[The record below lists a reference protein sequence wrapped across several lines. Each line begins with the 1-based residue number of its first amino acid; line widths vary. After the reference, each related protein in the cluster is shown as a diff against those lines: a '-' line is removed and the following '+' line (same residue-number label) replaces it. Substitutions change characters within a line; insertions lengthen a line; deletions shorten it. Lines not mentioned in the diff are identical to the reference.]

1 MAWNGNNENKDLR
14 SASEKALSNVG
25 APISFD
31 VGKVGKPYKD
41 GWDIERAYR
50 EGMQKVTWVFRCID
64 AIAGNQARLPVIL
77 RKGNDQRGE
86 KTKANES
93 LLEIFNSK
101 SNEGEN
107 SFAFRYRISAQLLM
121 STRGVFI
128 EKVRSRDG
136 KIIAL
141 QLLPP
146 QHTAP
151 IPDSKKFI
159 SGFEVDMRNGIKLTL
174 RPEDV
179 CWIRRPH
186 PLDPYLS
193 MTPMESAGIAIEL
206 ETLSKLYNRNY
217 LINDGRPG
225 GLLVVRGDMEDDD
238 KQELKNRFRGNLSRT
253 GSTTVIASEAGVDY
267 VDTSASP
274 RDAAYSQMREI
285 QKNEIFAAFGVP
297 ESVIGNAS
305 GRTFSNASEELRVFW
320 METMAPHLH
329 TLARAL
335 DELDDKYYVDFDTDD
350 IPILILAK
358 QERERYVMDEFQQ
371 GLISLNEYRTATG
384 RKKVESELADSLL
397 SNPNLTPIAN
407 TEKAFKTEEQQPV
420 DMAGVDQSVPQDPNL
435 LQAEGAPQM
444 PQPAPPTPIEAPD
457 PTLPASSQVAPEN
470 AAMTPDQ
477 QLSELENIQ
486 LQMQQ
491 KFVQEVETKA
501 DADTDRWT
509 EILDRALERLF
520 ERQQRVVTEK
530 AFGKRGVKA
539 LASGVLTVDMVFDPE
554 VWNKQLADDIEPIIL
569 AIYMDAKDYVTSR
582 TSNNVSPD
590 PQETEKLAQQQIE
603 RMQQANTST
612 AEEIAA
618 AIAVALMEEDEE
630 ERSVLL
636 RLALVAIFLKLISR
650 RRRDIAEHEAQASY
664 NGGVYLAGKD
674 AQGNFTKTWLTRKD
688 SRVRNAHKFLE
699 GKTVEF
705 GDGFVVDGLVLRF
718 PGDPIAPPA
727 LTYNCR
733 CRLRFGFNA
742 E

>member
-1 MAWNGNNENKDLR
+1 MAWNSENNKDLR
-14 SASEKALSNVG
+14 NSAEKAMSNPG
-25 APISFD
+25 APIAFD
-31 VGKVGKPYKD
+31 MGRVGKPYKD
-41 GWDIERAYR
+41 GWDIDRAYR

-86 KTKANES
+86 QTKDNKP

-101 SNEGEN
+101 SNDGEN

-146 QHTAP
+146 QYTAP
-151 IPDSKKFI
+151 IPDSKKFVQ
-159 SGFEVDMRNGIKLTL
+159 GFEVDMRNGTKFILK
-174 RPEDV
+174 PEDV

-206 ETLSKLYNRNY
+206 ENLSKLYNRNY

-238 KQELKNRFRGNLSRT
+238 KQELKNRFRGNISRT

-274 RDAAYSQMREI
+274 RDAAYTQMREI

-335 DELDDKYYVDFDTDD
+335 DELDDKYYVDFDTED

-384 RKKVESELADSLL
+384 RKKVDSELADSLL

-407 TEKAFKTEEQQPV
+407 TEKPFKPEEQQPV
-420 DMAGVDQSVPQDPNL
+420 DMAGVDPNAAPPGLPPQ
-435 LQAEGAPQM
+435 EGAMEM
-444 PQPAPPTPIEAPD
+444 PVPAPPTPIPAPD
-457 PTLPASSQVAPEN
+457 MPAQPTDT
-470 AAMTPDQ
+470 AALTPDQ
-477 QLSELENIQ
+477 QLSEFEKIQ
-486 LQMQQ
+486 HEMQL
-491 KFVQEVETKA
+491 KFVQELETKA
-501 DADTDRWT
+501 DTDTERWT
-509 EILDRALERLF
+509 EILDRALERIF
-520 ERQQRVVTEK
+520 ERQQRVVLEK
-530 AFGKRGVKA
+530 AFGKRGVKSIS
-539 LASGVLTVDMVFDPE
+539 SGVLTVDMIFDRE
-554 VWNKQLADDIEPIIL
+554 IWDKQLAEDLEPIIL
-569 AIYMDAKDYVTSR
+569 AIYTDAKEYVASR
-582 TSNNVSPD
+582 TSSNVVME
-590 PQETEKLAQQQIE
+590 PQEVEKLAQQQIE
-603 RMQQANTST
+603 RIQQANTTT
-612 AEEIAA
+612 AEEISA
-618 AIAVALMEEDEE
+618 AIAIALMEEDEE

-636 RLALVAIFLKLISR
+636 RLALIAIFLKLISK

-664 NGGVYLAGKD
+664 NGGVFLAGKENNV
-674 AQGNFTKTWLTRKD
+674 GMTKTWITRKD

-705 GDGFVVDGLVLRF
+705 GDGFIVDGLALRF
-718 PGDPIAPPA
+718 PGDPVAPPA
-727 LTYNCR
+727 LTFNCR
-733 CRLRFGFNA
+733 CRLRFGFT

>member
-1 MAWNGNNENKDLR
+1 MAWNSENNKDLR
-14 SASEKALSNVG
+14 NSAEKAMSNPG
-25 APISFD
+25 APIAFD
-31 VGKVGKPYKD
+31 MGRVGKPYKD
-41 GWDIERAYR
+41 GWDIDRAYR
-50 EGMQKVTWVFRCID
+50 EGLQKVTWVFRCID

-86 KTKANES
+86 QTKDNKS

-101 SNEGEN
+101 SNDGEN
-107 SFAFRYRISAQLLM
+107 SFAFRYRVSAQLLM

-146 QHTAP
+146 QYTAP
-151 IPDSKKFI
+151 IPDSKKFVQ
-159 SGFEVDMRNGIKLTL
+159 GFEVDMRNGTKFVLK
-174 RPEDV
+174 PEDV

-206 ETLSKLYNRNY
+206 ENLSKLYNRNY

-238 KQELKNRFRGNLSRT
+238 KQELKNRFRGNISRT
-253 GSTTVIASEAGVDY
+253 GSTTVIASESGVDY

-274 RDAAYSQMREI
+274 RDAAYTQMREI

-335 DELDDKYYVDFDTDD
+335 DELDDKYYVDFDTED

-384 RKKVESELADSLL
+384 RKKVDSELADSLL

-407 TEKAFKTEEQQPV
+407 TEKPFKPEEQQPV
-420 DMAGVDQSVPQDPNL
+420 DMAGVDPNAAPPGLPPQ
-435 LQAEGAPQM
+435 EGAMEM
-444 PQPAPPTPIEAPD
+444 PVPAPPAPVPAPD
-457 PTLPASSQVAPEN
+457 MPAQATETASL
-470 AAMTPDQ
+470 TPDQ
-477 QLSELENIQ
+477 QLSEFEKIQ
-486 LQMQQ
+486 HEMQL
-491 KFVQEVETKA
+491 KFVQELETKA
-501 DADTDRWT
+501 DTDTERWT
-509 EILDRALERLF
+509 EILDRALERIF
-520 ERQQRVVTEK
+520 ERQQRVVLEK
-530 AFGKRGVKA
+530 AFGKRGVKSIS
-539 LASGVLTVDMVFDPE
+539 SGVLTVDMIFDRE
-554 VWNKQLADDIEPIIL
+554 IWDKQLAEDLEPIIL
-569 AIYMDAKDYVTSR
+569 AIYTDAKEYVASR
-582 TSNNVSPD
+582 TSSNVVME
-590 PQETEKLAQQQIE
+590 PQEVEKLAQQQIE
-603 RMQQANTST
+603 RMQQANSTT
-612 AEEIAA
+612 AEEIAS

-636 RLALVAIFLKLISR
+636 RLALIAIFLKLISK

-674 AQGNFTKTWLTRKD
+674 NNVGQTKTWITRKD

-699 GKTVEF
+699 GKTVNF
-705 GDGFVVDGLVLRF
+705 GDGFVVDGLALRF
-718 PGDPIAPPA
+718 PGDPLAPPA
-727 LTYNCR
+727 LTFNCR
-733 CRLRFGFNA
+733 CRLRFGFSN
-742 E
+742 

>member
-1 MAWNGNNENKDLR
+1 MAWNSENNKDLR
-14 SASEKALSNVG
+14 NSAEKAMSNPG
-25 APISFD
+25 APIAFD
-31 VGKVGKPYKD
+31 MGRVGKPYKD
-41 GWDIERAYR
+41 GWDIDRAYR

-86 KTKANES
+86 QTKDNKP

-107 SFAFRYRISAQLLM
+107 SFAFRYRVSAQLLM

-146 QHTAP
+146 QYTAP
-151 IPDSKKFI
+151 IPDSKKFVQ
-159 SGFEVDMRNGIKLTL
+159 GFEVDMRNGTKFVLK
-174 RPEDV
+174 PEDV

-206 ETLSKLYNRNY
+206 ENLSKLYNRNY

-238 KQELKNRFRGNLSRT
+238 KQELKNRFRGNISRT

-274 RDAAYSQMREI
+274 RDAAYTQMREI

-335 DELDDKYYVDFDTDD
+335 DELDDKYYVDFDTED

-384 RKKVESELADSLL
+384 RKKVDSELADSLL

-407 TEKAFKTEEQQPV
+407 TEKPFKPEEQQPV
-420 DMAGVDQSVPQDPNL
+420 DMAGVDPNAAPPGLPPQ
-435 LQAEGAPQM
+435 EGAMEM
-444 PQPAPPTPIEAPD
+444 PVPAPPTPVPAPD
-457 PTLPASSQVAPEN
+457 MPAQATETASL
-470 AAMTPDQ
+470 TPDQ
-477 QLSELENIQ
+477 QLSEFEKIQ
-486 LQMQQ
+486 HEMQL
-491 KFVQEVETKA
+491 KFVQELETKA
-501 DADTDRWT
+501 DTDTERWT
-509 EILDRALERLF
+509 EILDRALERIF
-520 ERQQRVVTEK
+520 ERQQRVVLEK
-530 AFGKRGVKA
+530 AFGKRGVKSIS
-539 LASGVLTVDMVFDPE
+539 SGVLTVDMIFDRE
-554 VWNKQLADDIEPIIL
+554 IWDKQLAEDLEPIIL
-569 AIYMDAKDYVTSR
+569 AIYTDAKEYVASR
-582 TSNNVSPD
+582 TSSNVVME
-590 PQETEKLAQQQIE
+590 PQEVEKLAQQQIE
-603 RMQQANTST
+603 RMQQANTTT

-618 AIAVALMEEDEE
+618 AIAIALMEEDEE

-636 RLALVAIFLKLISR
+636 RLALIAIFLKLISK

-664 NGGVYLAGKD
+664 NGGVFLAGKENNV
-674 AQGNFTKTWLTRKD
+674 GMTKTWITRKD

-705 GDGFVVDGLVLRF
+705 GDGFIVDGLALRF
-718 PGDPIAPPA
+718 PGDPVAPPA
-727 LTYNCR
+727 LTFNCR
-733 CRLRFGFNA
+733 CRLRFGFT

>member
-1 MAWNGNNENKDLR
+1 MAWNSENNKDLR
-14 SASEKALSNVG
+14 NSAEKAMSNPG
-25 APISFD
+25 APIAFD
-31 VGKVGKPYKD
+31 MGRVGKPYKD
-41 GWDIERAYR
+41 GWDIDRAYR

-86 KTKANES
+86 QTKDNKS

-107 SFAFRYRISAQLLM
+107 SFAFRYRVSAQLLM

-146 QHTAP
+146 QYTAP
-151 IPDSKKFI
+151 IPDSKKFVQ
-159 SGFEVDMRNGIKLTL
+159 GFEVDMRNGTKFVLK
-174 RPEDV
+174 PEDV

-206 ETLSKLYNRNY
+206 ENLSKLYNRNY

-238 KQELKNRFRGNLSRT
+238 KQELKNRFRGNISRT

-274 RDAAYSQMREI
+274 RDAAYTQMREI

-335 DELDDKYYVDFDTDD
+335 DELDDKYYVDFDTED

-384 RKKVESELADSLL
+384 RKKVDSELADSLL

-407 TEKAFKTEEQQPV
+407 TEKPFKPEEQQPV
-420 DMAGVDQSVPQDPNL
+420 DMAGVDPNAAPPGLPPQ
-435 LQAEGAPQM
+435 EGAMEM
-444 PQPAPPTPIEAPD
+444 PVPAPPTPVPAPD
-457 PTLPASSQVAPEN
+457 MPVQPTDT
-470 AAMTPDQ
+470 AALTPDQ
-477 QLSELENIQ
+477 QLSEFEKIQ
-486 LQMQQ
+486 HEMQL
-491 KFVQEVETKA
+491 KFVQELETKA
-501 DADTDRWT
+501 DTDTDRWT
-509 EILDRALERLF
+509 EILDRALERIF
-520 ERQQRVVTEK
+520 ERQQRVVLEK
-530 AFGKRGVKA
+530 AFGKRGAKSI
-539 LASGVLTVDMVFDPE
+539 ASGVLTVDMIFDRE
-554 VWNKQLADDIEPIIL
+554 IWDKQLAEDLEPIIL
-569 AIYMDAKDYVTSR
+569 AIYTDAKEYVASR
-582 TSNNVSPD
+582 TSSNVAME
-590 PQETEKLAQQQIE
+590 PQEVEKLAQQQIE
-603 RMQQANTST
+603 RMQQANTTT
-612 AEEIAA
+612 AEEIAS

-636 RLALVAIFLKLISR
+636 RLALIAIFLKLISR

-664 NGGVYLAGKD
+664 NGGVYLAGKENGIG
-674 AQGNFTKTWLTRKD
+674 QTKTWITRKD

-699 GKTVEF
+699 GKTVDF
-705 GDGFVVDGLVLRF
+705 GDGFVVEGIALRF
-718 PGDPIAPPA
+718 PGDPVAPPG
-727 LTYNCR
+727 LTFNCR
-733 CRLRFGFNA
+733 CRLRFGFKN
-742 E
+742 

>member
-1 MAWNGNNENKDLR
+1 MAWNSETNKDLKN
-14 SASEKALSNVG
+14 SAEKAMSNPG
-25 APISFD
+25 APIAFD
-31 VGKVGKPYKD
+31 MSRVGKPYKD
-41 GWDIERAYR
+41 GWDIDRAYR

-64 AIAGNQARLPVIL
+64 AIAGNQARLPMIL

-86 KTKANES
+86 QTKDNKS

-146 QHTAP
+146 QYTAP
-151 IPDSKKFI
+151 IPDSKKFVQ
-159 SGFEVDMRNGIKLTL
+159 GFEVDMRNGTKFVLK
-174 RPEDV
+174 PEDV

-206 ETLSKLYNRNY
+206 ENLSKLYNRNY

-238 KQELKNRFRGNLSRT
+238 KQELKNRFRGNISRT

-274 RDAAYSQMREI
+274 RDAAYTQMREI

-297 ESVIGNAS
+297 ESVIGNAA
-305 GRTFSNASEELRVFW
+305 GRTFSNASEEIRVFW

-329 TLARAL
+329 TLARAF
-335 DELDDKYYVDFDTDD
+335 DELDDKYYVDFDTED

-384 RKKVESELADSLL
+384 RKKVDSELADSLL

-407 TEKAFKTEEQQPV
+407 TEKPFKPEEQQPV
-420 DMAGVDQSVPQDPNL
+420 DMAGVDPNAAPPGLPPQ
-435 LQAEGAPQM
+435 EGAMEM
-444 PQPAPPTPIEAPD
+444 PVPAPPTPVQAPD
-457 PTLPASSQVAPEN
+457 IPAQPTDT
-470 AAMTPDQ
+470 AALTPDQ
-477 QLSELENIQ
+477 QLSEFEKIQ
-486 LQMQQ
+486 HEMQL
-491 KFVQEVETKA
+491 KFITEIETKA
-501 DADTDRWT
+501 DTDTDRWT

-520 ERQQRVVTEK
+520 ERQQRVVMEK
-530 AFGKRGVKA
+530 AFGKRGIKS
-539 LASGVLTVDMVFDPE
+539 LASGVLTIDMIFDRE

-569 AIYMDAKDYVTSR
+569 AIYLDAKEYVASR
-582 TSNNVSPD
+582 TSENVAPD
-590 PQETEKLAQQQIE
+590 TEETEKLAQQQIE
-603 RMQQANTST
+603 RMQQANSST

-650 RRRDIAEHEAQASY
+650 RRRDIAEHEAQASH

-674 AQGNFTKTWLTRKD
+674 SEGAFTKTWVTRKD
-688 SRVRNAHKFLE
+688 SRVRTTHKFLE
-699 GKTVEF
+699 GKTVDF
-705 GDGFVVDGLVLRF
+705 GDGFVVDGTVLRF
-718 PGDPIAPPA
+718 PGDPISPPN
-727 LTYNCR
+727 LTFNCR
-733 CRLRFGFNA
+733 CRLRFGFGR

>member
-1 MAWNGNNENKDLR
+1 MAWNSENNKDLR
-14 SASEKALSNVG
+14 NSAEKAMSNPG
-25 APISFD
+25 APIAFD
-31 VGKVGKPYKD
+31 MGRVGKPYKD
-41 GWDIERAYR
+41 GWDIDRAYR

-86 KTKANES
+86 QTKDNKP

-107 SFAFRYRISAQLLM
+107 SFAFRYRVSAQLLM

-146 QHTAP
+146 QYTAP
-151 IPDSKKFI
+151 IPDSKKFVQ
-159 SGFEVDMRNGIKLTL
+159 GFEVDMRNGTKFVLK
-174 RPEDV
+174 PEDV

-206 ETLSKLYNRNY
+206 ENLSKLYNRNY

-238 KQELKNRFRGNLSRT
+238 KQELKNRFRGNISRT

-274 RDAAYSQMREI
+274 RDAAYTQMREI

-335 DELDDKYYVDFDTDD
+335 DELDDKYYVDFDTED

-384 RKKVESELADSLL
+384 RKKVDSELADSLL

-407 TEKAFKTEEQQPV
+407 TEKPFKPEEQQPV
-420 DMAGVDQSVPQDPNL
+420 DMAGVDPNAAPPGLPPQ
-435 LQAEGAPQM
+435 EGAMEM
-444 PQPAPPTPIEAPD
+444 PVPAPPTPVPAPD
-457 PTLPASSQVAPEN
+457 MPAQATETASL
-470 AAMTPDQ
+470 TPDQ
-477 QLSELENIQ
+477 QLSEFEKIQ
-486 LQMQQ
+486 HEMQL
-491 KFVQEVETKA
+491 KFVQELETKA
-501 DADTDRWT
+501 DTDTERWT
-509 EILDRALERLF
+509 EILDRALERIF
-520 ERQQRVVTEK
+520 ERQQRVVLEK
-530 AFGKRGVKA
+530 AFGKRGVKSIS
-539 LASGVLTVDMVFDPE
+539 SGVLTVDMIFDRE
-554 VWNKQLADDIEPIIL
+554 IWDKQLAEDLEPIIL
-569 AIYMDAKDYVTSR
+569 AIYTDAKEYVASR
-582 TSNNVSPD
+582 TSSNVVME
-590 PQETEKLAQQQIE
+590 PQEVEKLAQQQIE
-603 RMQQANTST
+603 RIQQANTTT
-612 AEEIAA
+612 AEEISS

-636 RLALVAIFLKLISR
+636 RLALIAIFLKLISK

-674 AQGNFTKTWLTRKD
+674 NSVGQTKTWITRKD

-699 GKTVEF
+699 GKTVDF
-705 GDGFVVDGLVLRF
+705 GDGFVVDGLALRF
-718 PGDPIAPPA
+718 PGDPLAPPA
-727 LTYNCR
+727 LTFNCR
-733 CRLRFGFNA
+733 CRLRFGFKN
-742 E
+742 

>member
-1 MAWNGNNENKDLR
+1 MAWNSENNKDLR
-14 SASEKALSNVG
+14 NSAEKAMSNPG
-25 APISFD
+25 APIAFD
-31 VGKVGKPYKD
+31 MGRVGKPYKD
-41 GWDIERAYR
+41 GWDIDRAYR

-86 KTKANES
+86 QTKDNKS

-107 SFAFRYRISAQLLM
+107 SFAFRYRVSAQLLM

-146 QHTAP
+146 QYTAP
-151 IPDSKKFI
+151 IPDSKKFVQ
-159 SGFEVDMRNGIKLTL
+159 GFEVDMRNGTKFVLK
-174 RPEDV
+174 PEDV

-206 ETLSKLYNRNY
+206 ENLSKLYNRNY

-238 KQELKNRFRGNLSRT
+238 KQELKNRFRGNISRT

-274 RDAAYSQMREI
+274 RDAAYTQMREI

-335 DELDDKYYVDFDTDD
+335 DELDDKYYVDFDTED

-384 RKKVESELADSLL
+384 RKKVDSELADSLL

-407 TEKAFKTEEQQPV
+407 TEKPFKPEEQQPV
-420 DMAGVDQSVPQDPNL
+420 DMAGVDPNAAPPGLPPQ
-435 LQAEGAPQM
+435 EGAMEM
-444 PQPAPPTPIEAPD
+444 PVPAPPTPVPAPD
-457 PTLPASSQVAPEN
+457 MPAQPTDT
-470 AAMTPDQ
+470 AALSPDQ
-477 QLSELENIQ
+477 QLSEFEKIQ
-486 LQMQQ
+486 HEMQL
-491 KFVQEVETKA
+491 KFVQELETKA
-501 DADTDRWT
+501 DTDTDRWT
-509 EILDRALERLF
+509 EILDRALERIF
-520 ERQQRVVTEK
+520 ERQQRVVLEK
-530 AFGKRGVKA
+530 AFGKRGVKSIS
-539 LASGVLTVDMVFDPE
+539 SGVLTVDMIFDRE
-554 VWNKQLADDIEPIIL
+554 IWDKQLAEDLEPIIL
-569 AIYMDAKDYVTSR
+569 AIYTDAKEYVASR
-582 TSNNVSPD
+582 TSSNVVME
-590 PQETEKLAQQQIE
+590 PQEVEKLAQQQIE
-603 RMQQANTST
+603 RMQQANSTT

-618 AIAVALMEEDEE
+618 AIAVAMMEEDEE

-636 RLALVAIFLKLISR
+636 RLALIAIFLKLISR

-664 NGGVYLAGKD
+664 NGGVYLAGKENNV
-674 AQGNFTKTWLTRKD
+674 GMTKTWITRKD

-699 GKTVEF
+699 GKTVGF
-705 GDGFVVDGLVLRF
+705 GDGFIVDGLALRF
-718 PGDPIAPPA
+718 PGDPVAPPA
-727 LTYNCR
+727 LTFNCR
-733 CRLRFGFNA
+733 CRLRFGFT

>member
-1 MAWNGNNENKDLR
+1 MAWNSENNKDLR
-14 SASEKALSNVG
+14 NSAEKAMSNPG
-25 APISFD
+25 APIAFD
-31 VGKVGKPYKD
+31 MGRVGKPYKD
-41 GWDIERAYR
+41 GWDIDRAYR

-86 KTKANES
+86 QTKDNKP

-107 SFAFRYRISAQLLM
+107 SFAFRYRVSAQLLM

-146 QHTAP
+146 QYTAP
-151 IPDSKKFI
+151 IPDSKKFVQ
-159 SGFEVDMRNGIKLTL
+159 GFEVDMRNGTKFVLK
-174 RPEDV
+174 PEDV

-206 ETLSKLYNRNY
+206 ENLSKLYNRNY

-238 KQELKNRFRGNLSRT
+238 KQELKNRFRGNISRT

-274 RDAAYSQMREI
+274 RDAAYTQMREI

-335 DELDDKYYVDFDTDD
+335 DELDDKYYVDFDTED

-384 RKKVESELADSLL
+384 RKKVDSELADSLL

-407 TEKAFKTEEQQPV
+407 TEKPFKPEEQQPV
-420 DMAGVDQSVPQDPNL
+420 DMAGVDPNAAPPGLPPQ
-435 LQAEGAPQM
+435 EGAMEM
-444 PQPAPPTPIEAPD
+444 PVPAPPTPVPAPD
-457 PTLPASSQVAPEN
+457 MPAQATETASL
-470 AAMTPDQ
+470 TPDQ
-477 QLSELENIQ
+477 QLSEFEKIQ
-486 LQMQQ
+486 HEMQL
-491 KFVQEVETKA
+491 KFVQELETKA
-501 DADTDRWT
+501 DTDTERWT
-509 EILDRALERLF
+509 EILDRALERIF
-520 ERQQRVVTEK
+520 ERQQRVVLEK
-530 AFGKRGVKA
+530 AFGKRGVKSIS
-539 LASGVLTVDMVFDPE
+539 SGVLTVDMIFDRE
-554 VWNKQLADDIEPIIL
+554 IWDKQLAEDLEPIIL
-569 AIYMDAKDYVTSR
+569 AIYTDAKEYVASR
-582 TSNNVSPD
+582 TSSNVVME
-590 PQETEKLAQQQIE
+590 PQEVEKLAQQQIE
-603 RMQQANTST
+603 RIQQANTTT
-612 AEEIAA
+612 AEEISS

-636 RLALVAIFLKLISR
+636 RLALIAIFLKLISK

-674 AQGNFTKTWLTRKD
+674 NSVGQTKTWITRKD

-699 GKTVEF
+699 GKTVNF
-705 GDGFVVDGLVLRF
+705 GDGFVVDGLALRF
-718 PGDPIAPPA
+718 PGDPLAPPA
-727 LTYNCR
+727 LTFNCR
-733 CRLRFGFNA
+733 CRLRFGFKN
-742 E
+742 

>member
-1 MAWNGNNENKDLR
+1 MAWNSENNKDLR
-14 SASEKALSNVG
+14 NSAEKAMSNPG
-25 APISFD
+25 APIAFD
-31 VGKVGKPYKD
+31 MGRVGKPYKD
-41 GWDIERAYR
+41 GWDIDRAYR

-86 KTKANES
+86 QTKDNKP

-107 SFAFRYRISAQLLM
+107 SFAFRYRVSAQLLM

-146 QHTAP
+146 QYTAP
-151 IPDSKKFI
+151 IPDSKKFVQ
-159 SGFEVDMRNGIKLTL
+159 GFEVDMRNGTKFVLK
-174 RPEDV
+174 PEDV

-206 ETLSKLYNRNY
+206 ENLSKLYNRNY

-238 KQELKNRFRGNLSRT
+238 KQELKNRFRGNISRT

-274 RDAAYSQMREI
+274 RDAAYTQMREI

-335 DELDDKYYVDFDTDD
+335 DELDDKYYVDFDTED

-384 RKKVESELADSLL
+384 RKKVDSELADSLL

-407 TEKAFKTEEQQPV
+407 TEKPFKPEEQQPV
-420 DMAGVDQSVPQDPNL
+420 DMAGVDPNAAPPGLPPQ
-435 LQAEGAPQM
+435 EGAMEM
-444 PQPAPPTPIEAPD
+444 PVPAPPTPVPAPD
-457 PTLPASSQVAPEN
+457 MPAQATETASL
-470 AAMTPDQ
+470 TPDQ
-477 QLSELENIQ
+477 QLSEFEKIQ
-486 LQMQQ
+486 HEMQL
-491 KFVQEVETKA
+491 KFVQELETKA
-501 DADTDRWT
+501 DTDTERWT
-509 EILDRALERLF
+509 EILDRALERIF
-520 ERQQRVVTEK
+520 ERQQRVVLEK
-530 AFGKRGVKA
+530 AFGKRGVKSIS
-539 LASGVLTVDMVFDPE
+539 SGVLTVDMIFDRE
-554 VWNKQLADDIEPIIL
+554 IWDKQLAEDLEPIIL
-569 AIYMDAKDYVTSR
+569 AIYTDAKEYVASR
-582 TSNNVSPD
+582 TSSNVVME
-590 PQETEKLAQQQIE
+590 PQEVEKLAQQQIE
-603 RMQQANTST
+603 RIQQANTTT
-612 AEEIAA
+612 AEEISS

-636 RLALVAIFLKLISR
+636 RLALIAIF
-650 RRRDIAEHEAQASY
+650 
-664 NGGVYLAGKD
+664 
-674 AQGNFTKTWLTRKD
+674 
-688 SRVRNAHKFLE
+688 
-699 GKTVEF
+699 
-705 GDGFVVDGLVLRF
+705 
-718 PGDPIAPPA
+718 
-727 LTYNCR
+727 
-733 CRLRFGFNA
+733 
-742 E
+742 

>member
-1 MAWNGNNENKDLR
+1 MAWNSENNKDLR
-14 SASEKALSNVG
+14 NSAEKAMSNVG
-25 APISFD
+25 APVAFD
-31 VGKVGKPYKD
+31 MGRVGKPYKD
-41 GWDIERAYR
+41 GWDIDRAYR

-86 KTKANES
+86 QTKDNKS

-107 SFAFRYRISAQLLM
+107 SFAFRYRVSAQLLM

-146 QHTAP
+146 QYTAP
-151 IPDSKKFI
+151 IPDSKKFVQ
-159 SGFEVDMRNGIKLTL
+159 GFEVDMRNGTKFVLK
-174 RPEDV
+174 PEDV

-206 ETLSKLYNRNY
+206 ENLSKLYNRNY

-238 KQELKNRFRGNLSRT
+238 KQELKNRFRGNISRT

-274 RDAAYSQMREI
+274 RDAAYTQMREI

-335 DELDDKYYVDFDTDD
+335 DELDDKYYVDFDTQD

-384 RKKVESELADSLL
+384 RKKVDSELADSLL

-407 TEKAFKTEEQQPV
+407 TEKPFKPEEQQPV
-420 DMAGVDQSVPQDPNL
+420 DMAGVDPNAAPTGLPPQ
-435 LQAEGAPQM
+435 EGAMEM
-444 PQPAPPTPIEAPD
+444 PVPAPPTPVPAPD
-457 PTLPASSQVAPEN
+457 MPAQPTET
-470 AAMTPDQ
+470 AALTPDQ
-477 QLSELENIQ
+477 QLSEFEKIQ
-486 LQMQQ
+486 HEMQL
-491 KFVQEVETKA
+491 KFVQELETKA
-501 DADTDRWT
+501 DTDTDRWT
-509 EILDRALERLF
+509 EILDRALERIF
-520 ERQQRVVTEK
+520 ERQQRVVLEK
-530 AFGKRGVKA
+530 AFGKRGAKSIS
-539 LASGVLTVDMVFDPE
+539 SGVLTVDMIFDRE
-554 VWNKQLADDIEPIIL
+554 IWDKQLAEDLEPIIL
-569 AIYMDAKDYVTSR
+569 AIYTDAKEYVASR
-582 TSNNVSPD
+582 TSSNVVME
-590 PQETEKLAQQQIE
+590 PQEVEKLAQQQIE
-603 RMQQANTST
+603 RMQQANTTT

-618 AIAVALMEEDEE
+618 AIAIALKEEDEE

-636 RLALVAIFLKLISR
+636 RLALIAIFLKLISK

-664 NGGVYLAGKD
+664 NGGVFLAGKENNV
-674 AQGNFTKTWLTRKD
+674 GMTKTWITRKD

-705 GDGFVVDGLVLRF
+705 GDGFVVDGIALRF
-718 PGDPIAPPA
+718 PGDPVAPPA
-727 LTYNCR
+727 LTFNCR
-733 CRLRFGFNA
+733 CRLRFGFT

>member
-1 MAWNGNNENKDLR
+1 MAWNSENNKDLR
-14 SASEKALSNVG
+14 NSAEKAMSNPG
-25 APISFD
+25 APIAFD
-31 VGKVGKPYKD
+31 MGRVGKPYKD
-41 GWDIERAYR
+41 GWDIDRAYR

-86 KTKANES
+86 QTKDNKP

-101 SNEGEN
+101 SNDGEN

-146 QHTAP
+146 QYTAP
-151 IPDSKKFI
+151 IPDSKKFVQ
-159 SGFEVDMRNGIKLTL
+159 GFEVDMRNGTKFVLK
-174 RPEDV
+174 PEDV

-206 ETLSKLYNRNY
+206 ENLSKLYNRNY

-238 KQELKNRFRGNLSRT
+238 KQELKNRFRGNISRT

-274 RDAAYSQMREI
+274 RDAAYTQMREI

-335 DELDDKYYVDFDTDD
+335 DDLDDKYYVDFDTED

-384 RKKVESELADSLL
+384 RKKVDSELADSLL

-407 TEKAFKTEEQQPV
+407 TEKPFKPEEQQPV
-420 DMAGVDQSVPQDPNL
+420 DMAGVDPNAAPPGLPPQ
-435 LQAEGAPQM
+435 EGAMEM
-444 PQPAPPTPIEAPD
+444 PVPAPPTPVPAPD
-457 PTLPASSQVAPEN
+457 MPAQATETASL
-470 AAMTPDQ
+470 TPDQ
-477 QLSELENIQ
+477 QLSEFEKIQ
-486 LQMQQ
+486 HEMQL
-491 KFVQEVETKA
+491 KFVQELETKA
-501 DADTDRWT
+501 DTDTERWT
-509 EILDRALERLF
+509 EILDRALERIF
-520 ERQQRVVTEK
+520 ERQQRVVLEK
-530 AFGKRGVKA
+530 AFGKRGIKSIS
-539 LASGVLTVDMVFDPE
+539 SGVLTVDMIFDRE
-554 VWNKQLADDIEPIIL
+554 IWDKQLAEDLEPIIL
-569 AIYMDAKDYVTSR
+569 AIYTDAKEYVASR
-582 TSNNVSPD
+582 TSSNVVME
-590 PQETEKLAQQQIE
+590 PQEVEKLAQQQIE
-603 RMQQANTST
+603 RMQQANTTT
-612 AEEIAA
+612 AEEISA
-618 AIAVALMEEDEE
+618 AIAIALMEEDEE

-636 RLALVAIFLKLISR
+636 RLALIAIFLKLISK

-664 NGGVYLAGKD
+664 NGGVFLAGKENNV
-674 AQGNFTKTWLTRKD
+674 GMTKTWITRKD

-705 GDGFVVDGLVLRF
+705 GDGFIVDGLALRF
-718 PGDPIAPPA
+718 PGDPVAPPA
-727 LTYNCR
+727 LTFNCR
-733 CRLRFGFNA
+733 CRLRFGFT

>member
-1 MAWNGNNENKDLR
+1 M
-14 SASEKALSNVG
+14 SNPG
-25 APISFD
+25 APIAFD
-31 VGKVGKPYKD
+31 MGRVGKPYKD
-41 GWDIERAYR
+41 GWDIDRAYR

-86 KTKANES
+86 QTKDNKP

-107 SFAFRYRISAQLLM
+107 SFAFRYRVSAQLLM

-146 QHTAP
+146 QYTAP
-151 IPDSKKFI
+151 IPDAKKFVQ
-159 SGFEVDMRNGIKLTL
+159 GFEVDMRNGTKFVLK
-174 RPEDV
+174 PEDV

-206 ETLSKLYNRNY
+206 ENLSKLYNRNY

-238 KQELKNRFRGNLSRT
+238 KQELKNRFRGNISRT
-253 GSTTVIASEAGVDY
+253 GSTTVIASESGVDY

-274 RDAAYSQMREI
+274 RDAAYTQMREI

-335 DELDDKYYVDFDTDD
+335 DELDDKYYVDFDTED

-384 RKKVESELADSLL
+384 RKKVDSELADSLL

-407 TEKAFKTEEQQPV
+407 TEKPFKPEEQQPV
-420 DMAGVDQSVPQDPNL
+420 DMAGVDPNAAPPGLPPQ
-435 LQAEGAPQM
+435 EGAMEM
-444 PQPAPPTPIEAPD
+444 PVPAPPTPVPAPD
-457 PTLPASSQVAPEN
+457 MPAQPTDT
-470 AAMTPDQ
+470 AALTPDQ
-477 QLSELENIQ
+477 QLSEFEKIQ
-486 LQMQQ
+486 HEMQL
-491 KFVQEVETKA
+491 KFVQELETKA
-501 DADTDRWT
+501 DTDTDRWT
-509 EILDRALERLF
+509 EILDRALERIF
-520 ERQQRVVTEK
+520 ERQQRVVLEK
-530 AFGKRGVKA
+530 AFGKRGVKSIS
-539 LASGVLTVDMVFDPE
+539 SGVLTVDMIFDRE
-554 VWNKQLADDIEPIIL
+554 IWDKQLAEDLEPIIL
-569 AIYMDAKDYVTSR
+569 AIYTDAKEYVASR
-582 TSNNVSPD
+582 TSSNVVME
-590 PQETEKLAQQQIE
+590 PQEVEKLAQQQIE
-603 RMQQANTST
+603 RIQQANTTT

-618 AIAVALMEEDEE
+618 AIAIALMEEDEE

-636 RLALVAIFLKLISR
+636 RLALIAIFLKLISK

-664 NGGVYLAGKD
+664 NGGVFLAGKENNV
-674 AQGNFTKTWLTRKD
+674 GMTKTWITRKD

-705 GDGFVVDGLVLRF
+705 GDGFIVDGLALRF
-718 PGDPIAPPA
+718 PGDPVAPPA
-727 LTYNCR
+727 LTFNCR
-733 CRLRFGFNA
+733 CRLRFGFT

>member
-1 MAWNGNNENKDLR
+1 MAWNSENNKDLR
-14 SASEKALSNVG
+14 NSAEKAMSNPG
-25 APISFD
+25 APIAFD
-31 VGKVGKPYKD
+31 MGRVGKPYKD
-41 GWDIERAYR
+41 GWDIDRAYR

-86 KTKANES
+86 QTKDNKP

-107 SFAFRYRISAQLLM
+107 SFAFRYRVSAQLLM

-146 QHTAP
+146 QYTAP
-151 IPDSKKFI
+151 IPDSKKFVQ
-159 SGFEVDMRNGIKLTL
+159 GFEVDMRNGTKFVLK
-174 RPEDV
+174 PEDV

-206 ETLSKLYNRNY
+206 ENLSKLYNRNY

-238 KQELKNRFRGNLSRT
+238 KQELKNRFRGNISRT

-274 RDAAYSQMREI
+274 RDAAYTQMREI

-335 DELDDKYYVDFDTDD
+335 DELDDKYYVDFDTED

-384 RKKVESELADSLL
+384 RKKVDSELADSLL

-407 TEKAFKTEEQQPV
+407 TEKPFKPEEQQPV
-420 DMAGVDQSVPQDPNL
+420 DMAGVDPNDAPPGLPPQ
-435 LQAEGAPQM
+435 EGAMEM
-444 PQPAPPTPIEAPD
+444 PVPAPPTPVPAPD
-457 PTLPASSQVAPEN
+457 MPAQATETASL
-470 AAMTPDQ
+470 TPDQ
-477 QLSELENIQ
+477 QLSEFEKIQ
-486 LQMQQ
+486 HEMQL
-491 KFVQEVETKA
+491 KFVQELETKA
-501 DADTDRWT
+501 DTDTERWT
-509 EILDRALERLF
+509 EILDRALERIF
-520 ERQQRVVTEK
+520 ERQQRVVLEK
-530 AFGKRGVKA
+530 AFGKRGVKSIS
-539 LASGVLTVDMVFDPE
+539 SGVLTVDMIFDRE
-554 VWNKQLADDIEPIIL
+554 IWDKQLAEDLEPIIL
-569 AIYMDAKDYVTSR
+569 AIYTDAKEYVASR
-582 TSNNVSPD
+582 TSSNVVME
-590 PQETEKLAQQQIE
+590 PQEVEKLAQQQIE
-603 RMQQANTST
+603 RMQQANTTT

-618 AIAVALMEEDEE
+618 AIAIALMEEDEE

-636 RLALVAIFLKLISR
+636 RLALIAIFLKLISK

-664 NGGVYLAGKD
+664 NGGVFLAGKENNV
-674 AQGNFTKTWLTRKD
+674 GMTKTWITRKD

-705 GDGFVVDGLVLRF
+705 GDGFIVDGLALRF
-718 PGDPIAPPA
+718 PGDPVAPPA
-727 LTYNCR
+727 LTFNCR
-733 CRLRFGFNA
+733 CRLRFGFT

>member
-1 MAWNGNNENKDLR
+1 MAWNSENNKDLR
-14 SASEKALSNVG
+14 NSAEKAMSNPG
-25 APISFD
+25 APIAFD
-31 VGKVGKPYKD
+31 MGRVGKPYKD
-41 GWDIERAYR
+41 GWDIDRAYR

-86 KTKANES
+86 QTKDNKP

-101 SNEGEN
+101 SNDGEN

-146 QHTAP
+146 QYTAP
-151 IPDSKKFI
+151 IPDSKKFVQ
-159 SGFEVDMRNGIKLTL
+159 GFEVDMRNGTKFVLK
-174 RPEDV
+174 PEDV

-206 ETLSKLYNRNY
+206 ENLSKLYNRNY

-238 KQELKNRFRGNLSRT
+238 KQELKNRFRGNISRT

-274 RDAAYSQMREI
+274 RDAAYTQMREI

-335 DELDDKYYVDFDTDD
+335 DELDDKYYVDFDTED

-384 RKKVESELADSLL
+384 RKKVDSELADSLL

-407 TEKAFKTEEQQPV
+407 TEKPFKPEEQQPV
-420 DMAGVDQSVPQDPNL
+420 DMAGVDPNAAPPGLPPQ
-435 LQAEGAPQM
+435 EGAMEM
-444 PQPAPPTPIEAPD
+444 PVPAPPTPIPAPD
-457 PTLPASSQVAPEN
+457 MPAQPTDT
-470 AAMTPDQ
+470 AALTPDQ
-477 QLSELENIQ
+477 QLSEFEKIQ
-486 LQMQQ
+486 HEMQL
-491 KFVQEVETKA
+491 KFVQELETKA
-501 DADTDRWT
+501 DTDTERWT
-509 EILDRALERLF
+509 EILDRALERIF
-520 ERQQRVVTEK
+520 ERQQRVVLEK
-530 AFGKRGVKA
+530 AFGKRGVKSIS
-539 LASGVLTVDMVFDPE
+539 SGVLTVDMIFDRE
-554 VWNKQLADDIEPIIL
+554 IWDKQLAEDLEPIIL
-569 AIYMDAKDYVTSR
+569 AIYTDAKEYVASR
-582 TSNNVSPD
+582 TSSNVVME
-590 PQETEKLAQQQIE
+590 PQEVEKLAQQQIE
-603 RMQQANTST
+603 RMQQANTTT
-612 AEEIAA
+612 AEEISA
-618 AIAVALMEEDEE
+618 AIAIALMEENEE

-636 RLALVAIFLKLISR
+636 RLALIAIFLKLISK

-664 NGGVYLAGKD
+664 NGGVFLAGKENNV
-674 AQGNFTKTWLTRKD
+674 GMTKTWITRKD

-705 GDGFVVDGLVLRF
+705 GDGFVVDGLALRF
-718 PGDPIAPPA
+718 PGDPVAPPA
-727 LTYNCR
+727 LTFNCR
-733 CRLRFGFNA
+733 CRLRFGFT

>member
-1 MAWNGNNENKDLR
+1 MAWNSENNKDLR
-14 SASEKALSNVG
+14 NSAEKAMSNPG
-25 APISFD
+25 APIAFD
-31 VGKVGKPYKD
+31 MGRVGKPYKD
-41 GWDIERAYR
+41 GWDIDRAYR

-86 KTKANES
+86 QTKDNKS

-101 SNEGEN
+101 SNDGEN
-107 SFAFRYRISAQLLM
+107 SFAFRYRVSAPLLM

-146 QHTAP
+146 QYTAP
-151 IPDSKKFI
+151 IPDSKKFVQ
-159 SGFEVDMRNGIKLTL
+159 GFEVDMRNGTKFVLK
-174 RPEDV
+174 PEDV

-206 ETLSKLYNRNY
+206 ENLSKLYNRNY

-238 KQELKNRFRGNLSRT
+238 KQELKNRFRGNISRT
-253 GSTTVIASEAGVDY
+253 GSTTVIASESGVDY

-274 RDAAYSQMREI
+274 RDAAYTQMREI

-335 DELDDKYYVDFDTDD
+335 DELDDKYYVDFDTED

-384 RKKVESELADSLL
+384 RKKVDSELADSLL

-407 TEKAFKTEEQQPV
+407 TEKPFKPEEQQPV
-420 DMAGVDQSVPQDPNL
+420 DMAGVDPNAAPPGLPPQ
-435 LQAEGAPQM
+435 EGAMEM
-444 PQPAPPTPIEAPD
+444 PVPAPPAPVPAPD
-457 PTLPASSQVAPEN
+457 MPAQATETASL
-470 AAMTPDQ
+470 TPDQ
-477 QLSELENIQ
+477 QLSEFEKIQ
-486 LQMQQ
+486 HEMQL
-491 KFVQEVETKA
+491 KFVQELETKA
-501 DADTDRWT
+501 DTDTERWT
-509 EILDRALERLF
+509 EILDRALERIF
-520 ERQQRVVTEK
+520 ERQQRVVLEK
-530 AFGKRGVKA
+530 AFGKRGVKSIS
-539 LASGVLTVDMVFDPE
+539 SGVLTVDMIFDRE
-554 VWNKQLADDIEPIIL
+554 IWDKQLAEDLEPIIL
-569 AIYMDAKDYVTSR
+569 AIYTDAKEYVASR
-582 TSNNVSPD
+582 TSSNVVME
-590 PQETEKLAQQQIE
+590 PQEVEKLAQQQIE
-603 RMQQANTST
+603 RMQQANSTT
-612 AEEIAA
+612 AEEIAS

-636 RLALVAIFLKLISR
+636 RLALIAIFLKLISK

-674 AQGNFTKTWLTRKD
+674 NNVGQTKTWITRKD

-699 GKTVEF
+699 GKTVNF
-705 GDGFVVDGLVLRF
+705 GDGFVVDGLALRF
-718 PGDPIAPPA
+718 PGDPLAPPA
-727 LTYNCR
+727 LTFNCR
-733 CRLRFGFNA
+733 CRLRFGFSN
-742 E
+742 

>member
-1 MAWNGNNENKDLR
+1 MAWNSENNKDLR
-14 SASEKALSNVG
+14 NSAEKAMSNPG
-25 APISFD
+25 APIAFD
-31 VGKVGKPYKD
+31 MGRVGKPYKD
-41 GWDIERAYR
+41 GWDIDRAYR

-86 KTKANES
+86 QTKDNKP

-107 SFAFRYRISAQLLM
+107 SFAFRYRVSAQLLM

-146 QHTAP
+146 QYTAP
-151 IPDSKKFI
+151 IPDAKKFVQ
-159 SGFEVDMRNGIKLTL
+159 GFEVDMRNGTKFVLK
-174 RPEDV
+174 PEDV

-206 ETLSKLYNRNY
+206 ENLSKLYNRNY

-238 KQELKNRFRGNLSRT
+238 KQELKNRFRGNISRT
-253 GSTTVIASEAGVDY
+253 GSTTVIASESGVDY

-274 RDAAYSQMREI
+274 RDAAYTQMREI

-335 DELDDKYYVDFDTDD
+335 DELDDKYYVDFDTED

-384 RKKVESELADSLL
+384 RKKVDSELADSLL

-407 TEKAFKTEEQQPV
+407 TEKPFKPEEQQPV
-420 DMAGVDQSVPQDPNL
+420 DMAGVDPNAAPPGLPPQ
-435 LQAEGAPQM
+435 EGAMEM
-444 PQPAPPTPIEAPD
+444 PVPAPPTPVPAPD
-457 PTLPASSQVAPEN
+457 MPAQPTDT
-470 AAMTPDQ
+470 AALTPDQ
-477 QLSELENIQ
+477 QLSEFEKIQ
-486 LQMQQ
+486 HEMQL
-491 KFVQEVETKA
+491 KFVQELETKA
-501 DADTDRWT
+501 DTDTDRWT
-509 EILDRALERLF
+509 EILDRALERIF
-520 ERQQRVVTEK
+520 ERQQRVVLEK
-530 AFGKRGVKA
+530 AFGKRGVKSIS
-539 LASGVLTVDMVFDPE
+539 SGVLTVDMIFDRE
-554 VWNKQLADDIEPIIL
+554 IWDKQLAEDLEPIIL
-569 AIYMDAKDYVTSR
+569 AIYTDAKEYVASR
-582 TSNNVSPD
+582 TSSNVVME
-590 PQETEKLAQQQIE
+590 PQEVEKLAQQQIE
-603 RMQQANTST
+603 RIQQANTTT

-618 AIAVALMEEDEE
+618 AIAIALMEEDEE

-636 RLALVAIFLKLISR
+636 RLALIAIFLKLISK

-664 NGGVYLAGKD
+664 NGGVFLAGKENNV
-674 AQGNFTKTWLTRKD
+674 GMTKTWITRKD

-705 GDGFVVDGLVLRF
+705 GDGFIVDGLALRF
-718 PGDPIAPPA
+718 PGDPVAPPA
-727 LTYNCR
+727 LTFNCR
-733 CRLRFGFNA
+733 CRLRFGFT

>member
-1 MAWNGNNENKDLR
+1 MAWNSENNKDLR
-14 SASEKALSNVG
+14 NSAEKAMSNPG
-25 APISFD
+25 APIAFD
-31 VGKVGKPYKD
+31 IARTGKPYKD
-41 GWDIERAYR
+41 GWDIDRAYR

-86 KTKANES
+86 QTKDNKP

-101 SNEGEN
+101 SNDGEN
-107 SFAFRYRISAQLLM
+107 SFAFRYRVSAQLLM

-146 QHTAP
+146 QYTAP
-151 IPDSKKFI
+151 IPDAKKFVQ
-159 SGFEVDMRNGIKLTL
+159 GFEVDMRNGTKFILK
-174 RPEDV
+174 PEDV

-206 ETLSKLYNRNY
+206 ENLSKLYNRNY

-274 RDAAYSQMREI
+274 RDAAYTQMREI

-329 TLARAL
+329 TLARAF
-335 DELDDKYYVDFDTDD
+335 DELDDKYYVDFDTED

-384 RKKVESELADSLL
+384 RKKVDSELADSLL

-407 TEKAFKTEEQQPV
+407 TEKPFKPEEQQPV
-420 DMAGVDQSVPQDPNL
+420 DMAGVDPNAPQGLPP
-435 LQAEGAPQM
+435 QEGAMEM
-444 PQPAPPTPIEAPD
+444 PVPAPPAPVPAPD
-457 PTLPASSQVAPEN
+457 MPVPTTETASL
-470 AAMTPDQ
+470 TPDQ
-477 QLSELENIQ
+477 QLSEFEKIQ
-486 LQMQQ
+486 HEMQL
-491 KFVQEVETKA
+491 KFVQELETKA
-501 DADTDRWT
+501 DTDTDRWT
-509 EILDRALERLF
+509 EILDRALERIF
-520 ERQQRVVTEK
+520 ERQQRVVLEK
-530 AFGKRGVKA
+530 AFGKRGIKSIS
-539 LASGVLTVDMVFDPE
+539 SGALTVDMVFDRE
-554 VWNKQLADDIEPIIL
+554 IWDKQLAEDLEPIIL
-569 AIYMDAKDYVTSR
+569 AIYTDAKEYVASR
-582 TSNNVSPD
+582 TSTNVVMD
-590 PQETEKLAQQQIE
+590 PQEVEKLAQQQVE
-603 RMQQANTST
+603 RIQQANATT
-612 AEEIAA
+612 AEEISS

-636 RLALVAIFLKLISR
+636 RLALIAIFLKLISK

-674 AQGNFTKTWLTRKD
+674 NNVGQTKTWITRKD

-699 GKTVEF
+699 GKTVNF
-705 GDGFVVDGLVLRF
+705 GDGFVVDGLALRF
-718 PGDPIAPPA
+718 PGDPLAPPA
-727 LTYNCR
+727 LTFNCR
-733 CRLRFGFNA
+733 CRLRFGFSN
-742 E
+742 

>member
-1 MAWNGNNENKDLR
+1 MAWNSENNKDLR
-14 SASEKALSNVG
+14 NSAEKAMSNPG
-25 APISFD
+25 APIAFD
-31 VGKVGKPYKD
+31 MGRVGKPYKD
-41 GWDIERAYR
+41 GWDIDRAYR

-86 KTKANES
+86 QTKDNKS

-101 SNEGEN
+101 SNDGEN
-107 SFAFRYRISAQLLM
+107 SFAFRYRVSAQLLM

-146 QHTAP
+146 QYTAP
-151 IPDSKKFI
+151 IPDSKKFVQ
-159 SGFEVDMRNGIKLTL
+159 GFEVDMRNGTKFVLK
-174 RPEDV
+174 PEDV

-206 ETLSKLYNRNY
+206 ENLSKLYNRNY

-238 KQELKNRFRGNLSRT
+238 KQELKNRFRGNISRT
-253 GSTTVIASEAGVDY
+253 GSTTVIASESGVDY

-274 RDAAYSQMREI
+274 RDAAYTQMREI

-335 DELDDKYYVDFDTDD
+335 DELDDKYYVDFDTED

-384 RKKVESELADSLL
+384 RKKVDSELADSLL

-407 TEKAFKTEEQQPV
+407 TEKPFKPEEQQPV
-420 DMAGVDQSVPQDPNL
+420 DMAGVDPNAAPPGLPPQ
-435 LQAEGAPQM
+435 EGAMEM
-444 PQPAPPTPIEAPD
+444 PVPAPPAPVPAPD
-457 PTLPASSQVAPEN
+457 MPAQATETASL
-470 AAMTPDQ
+470 TPDQ
-477 QLSELENIQ
+477 QLSEFEKIQ
-486 LQMQQ
+486 HEMQL
-491 KFVQEVETKA
+491 KFVQELETKA
-501 DADTDRWT
+501 DTDTERWT
-509 EILDRALERLF
+509 EILDRALERIF
-520 ERQQRVVTEK
+520 ERQQRVVLEK
-530 AFGKRGVKA
+530 AFGKRGVKSIS
-539 LASGVLTVDMVFDPE
+539 SGVLTVDMIFDRE
-554 VWNKQLADDIEPIIL
+554 IWDKQLAEDLEPIIL
-569 AIYMDAKDYVTSR
+569 AIYTDAKEYVASR
-582 TSNNVSPD
+582 TSSNVVME
-590 PQETEKLAQQQIE
+590 PQEVEKLAQQQIE
-603 RMQQANTST
+603 RMQQANSTT
-612 AEEIAA
+612 AEEIAS

-636 RLALVAIFLKLISR
+636 RLALIAIFLKLISK

-674 AQGNFTKTWLTRKD
+674 NNVGQTKTWITRKD

-699 GKTVEF
+699 GKTVNF
-705 GDGFVVDGLVLRF
+705 GDGFVVDGLALRF
-718 PGDPIAPPA
+718 PGDPLAPPA
-727 LTYNCR
+727 LTFNCR
-733 CRLRFGFNA
+733 CRLRFGFSN
-742 E
+742 

>member
-1 MAWNGNNENKDLR
+1 
-14 SASEKALSNVG
+14 
-25 APISFD
+25 
-31 VGKVGKPYKD
+31 
-41 GWDIERAYR
+41 
-50 EGMQKVTWVFRCID
+50 MQKVTWVFRCID

-86 KTKANES
+86 QTKDNKP

-101 SNEGEN
+101 SNDGEN

-146 QHTAP
+146 QYTAP
-151 IPDSKKFI
+151 IPDSKKFVQ
-159 SGFEVDMRNGIKLTL
+159 GFEVDMRNGTKFVLK
-174 RPEDV
+174 PEDV

-206 ETLSKLYNRNY
+206 ENLSKLYNRNY

-238 KQELKNRFRGNLSRT
+238 KQELKNRFRGNISRT

-274 RDAAYSQMREI
+274 RDAAYTQMREI

-335 DELDDKYYVDFDTDD
+335 DELDDKYYVDFDTED

-384 RKKVESELADSLL
+384 RKKVDSELADSLL

-407 TEKAFKTEEQQPV
+407 TEKPFKPEEQQPV
-420 DMAGVDQSVPQDPNL
+420 DMAGVDPNAAPPGLPPQ
-435 LQAEGAPQM
+435 EGAMEM
-444 PQPAPPTPIEAPD
+444 PVPAPPTPVPAPD
-457 PTLPASSQVAPEN
+457 MPAQATETASL
-470 AAMTPDQ
+470 TPDQ
-477 QLSELENIQ
+477 QLSEFEKIQ
-486 LQMQQ
+486 HEMQL
-491 KFVQEVETKA
+491 KFVQELETKA
-501 DADTDRWT
+501 DTDTERWT
-509 EILDRALERLF
+509 EILDRALERIF
-520 ERQQRVVTEK
+520 ERQQRVVLEK
-530 AFGKRGVKA
+530 AFGKRGIKSIS
-539 LASGVLTVDMVFDPE
+539 SGVLTVDMIFDRE
-554 VWNKQLADDIEPIIL
+554 IWDKQLAEDLEPIIL
-569 AIYMDAKDYVTSR
+569 AIYTDAKEYVASR
-582 TSNNVSPD
+582 TSSNVVME
-590 PQETEKLAQQQIE
+590 PQEVEKLAQQQIE
-603 RMQQANTST
+603 RMQQANTTT
-612 AEEIAA
+612 AEEISA
-618 AIAVALMEEDEE
+618 AIAIALMEEDEE

-636 RLALVAIFLKLISR
+636 RLALIAIFLKLISK

-664 NGGVYLAGKD
+664 NGGVFLAGKENNV
-674 AQGNFTKTWLTRKD
+674 GMTKTWITRKD

-705 GDGFVVDGLVLRF
+705 GDGFIVDGLALRF
-718 PGDPIAPPA
+718 PGDPVAPPA
-727 LTYNCR
+727 LTFNCR
-733 CRLRFGFNA
+733 CRLRFGFT

>member
-1 MAWNGNNENKDLR
+1 MAWNSNKSLNNQ
-14 SASEKALSNVG
+14 SEKALSNPG

-31 VGKVGKPYKD
+31 TARAGKPYRD

-107 SFAFRYRISAQLLM
+107 SFAFRYRVSAQLLM

-136 KIIAL
+136 RILAL
-141 QLLPP
+141 QILPP
-146 QHTAP
+146 QFTSP
-151 IPDSKKFI
+151 IPDPRKFV
-159 SGFEVDMRNGIKLTL
+159 SGFEVDMRNGTKFVIK
-174 RPEDV
+174 PEDV

-193 MTPMESAGIAIEL
+193 MTPMESSGIAIEL
-206 ETLSKLYNRNY
+206 ENLAKVYNRNY
-217 LINDGRPG
+217 LLNDGRPG
-225 GLLVVRGDMEDDD
+225 GLVVVRGDMEEDD
-238 KQELKNRFRGNLSRT
+238 KQELKNRFRGNLARA

-274 RDAAYSQMREI
+274 RDAAYVQMREL
-285 QKNEIFAAFGVP
+285 QKNEILASFGVP
-297 ESVIGNAS
+297 ESVIGNAA

-329 TLARAL
+329 TLARAF
-335 DELDDKYYVDFDTDD
+335 DEFDDKYYVDFDTDD

-371 GLISLNEYRTATG
+371 GLISLNEYRVATG
-384 RKKVESELADSLL
+384 RKKVDSELADSLL

-407 TEKAFKTEEQQPV
+407 TEKPFKTEEQQPV
-420 DMAGVDQSVPQDPNL
+420 DMAGVDQGAPPG
-435 LQAEGAPQM
+435 AEGMNVPGAPEM

-457 PTLPASSQVAPEN
+457 APVAGQTAPMDN
-470 AAMTPDQ
+470 AALTPDQ
-477 QLSELENIQ
+477 QMSVFENIQ
-486 LQMQQ
+486 REMHY
-491 KFVQEVETKA
+491 KFIQEVETKA
-501 DADTDRWT
+501 DSDTDRWT
-509 EILDRALERLF
+509 ETLDSTLERFF
-520 ERQQRVVTEK
+520 ERQQRVVLEK
-530 AFGKRGVKA
+530 TFGKRGLKA
-539 LASGVLTVDMVFDPE
+539 LSTGALTVEMVFDQAT
-554 VWNKQLADDIEPIIL
+554 WDKQMSDDVKPIIN
-569 AIYMDAKDYVTSR
+569 AIYDDAKNYVSAR
-582 TSNNVSPD
+582 VEKPINVD
-590 PQETEKLAQQQIE
+590 AQETEKLTQEQLT
-603 RMQQANTST
+603 RMQQANTT
-612 AEEIAA
+612 TGEEIAA
-618 AIAVALMEEDEE
+618 AIAIALMEKEEDK
-630 ERSVLL
+630 SVLL
-636 RLALVAIFLKLISR
+636 RLALIAIFLKLLSK

-664 NGGVYLAGKD
+664 NGGVFLAGKD
-674 AQGNFTKTWLTRKD
+674 IEGGITKTWITRND
-688 SRVRNAHKFLE
+688 SRVRSTHKFLE
-699 GKTVEF
+699 GKTVDF
-705 GDGFVVDGLVLRF
+705 GDGFIVDGTALRF

-733 CRLRFGFNA
+733 CRLRFRFS
-742 E
+742 

>member
-1 MAWNGNNENKDLR
+1 MAWNSENNKDLKN
-14 SASEKALSNVG
+14 SAEKAMSNPG
-25 APISFD
+25 APIAFD
-31 VGKVGKPYKD
+31 MGRVGKPYKD
-41 GWDIERAYR
+41 GWDIDRAYR

-86 KTKANES
+86 QTKDNKP

-107 SFAFRYRISAQLLM
+107 SFAFRYRVSAQLLM

-146 QHTAP
+146 QYTAP
-151 IPDSKKFI
+151 IPDAKKFVQ
-159 SGFEVDMRNGIKLTL
+159 GFEVDMRNGTKFVLK
-174 RPEDV
+174 PEDV

-206 ETLSKLYNRNY
+206 ENLSKLYNRNY

-238 KQELKNRFRGNLSRT
+238 KQELKNRFRGNISRT

-274 RDAAYSQMREI
+274 RDAAYTQMREI

-335 DELDDKYYVDFDTDD
+335 DELDDKYYVDFDTED

-384 RKKVESELADSLL
+384 RKKVDSELADSLL

-407 TEKAFKTEEQQPV
+407 TEKPFKPEEQQPV
-420 DMAGVDQSVPQDPNL
+420 DMAGVDPNAAPPGLPPQ
-435 LQAEGAPQM
+435 EGAMEM
-444 PQPAPPTPIEAPD
+444 PVPAPPTPVPAPD
-457 PTLPASSQVAPEN
+457 MPAQPTDT
-470 AAMTPDQ
+470 AALTPDQ
-477 QLSELENIQ
+477 QLSEFEKIQ
-486 LQMQQ
+486 HEMQL
-491 KFVQEVETKA
+491 KFVQELETKA
-501 DADTDRWT
+501 DTDTERWT
-509 EILDRALERLF
+509 EILDRALERIF
-520 ERQQRVVTEK
+520 ERQQRVVLEK
-530 AFGKRGVKA
+530 AFGKRGVKSIS
-539 LASGVLTVDMVFDPE
+539 SGVLTVDMIFDRE
-554 VWNKQLADDIEPIIL
+554 IWDKQLAEDLEPIIL
-569 AIYMDAKDYVTSR
+569 AIYTDAKEYVASR
-582 TSNNVSPD
+582 TSSNVVME
-590 PQETEKLAQQQIE
+590 PQEVEKLAQQQIE
-603 RMQQANTST
+603 RMQQANATT
-612 AEEIAA
+612 AEEISS

-636 RLALVAIFLKLISR
+636 RLALIAIFLKLISR

-674 AQGNFTKTWLTRKD
+674 NEVGQTKTWITRKD

-699 GKTVEF
+699 GKTVNF
-705 GDGFVVDGLVLRF
+705 GDGFVVDGIALRF
-718 PGDPIAPPA
+718 PGDPVAPPA
-727 LTYNCR
+727 LTFNCR
-733 CRLRFGFNA
+733 CRLRFGFKN
-742 E
+742 

>member
-1 MAWNGNNENKDLR
+1 MAWNSENNKDLR
-14 SASEKALSNVG
+14 NSAEKAMSNPG
-25 APISFD
+25 APIAFD
-31 VGKVGKPYKD
+31 MGRVGKPYKD
-41 GWDIERAYR
+41 GWDIDRAYR

-86 KTKANES
+86 QTKDNKP

-101 SNEGEN
+101 SNDGEN

-146 QHTAP
+146 QYTAP
-151 IPDSKKFI
+151 IPDSKKFVQ
-159 SGFEVDMRNGIKLTL
+159 GFEVDMRNGTKFVLK
-174 RPEDV
+174 PEDV

-206 ETLSKLYNRNY
+206 ENLSKLYNRNY

-238 KQELKNRFRGNLSRT
+238 KQELKNRFRGNISRT

-274 RDAAYSQMREI
+274 RDAAYTQMREI

-335 DELDDKYYVDFDTDD
+335 DELDDKYYVDFDTED

-384 RKKVESELADSLL
+384 RKKVDSELADSLL

-407 TEKAFKTEEQQPV
+407 TEKPFKPEEQQPV
-420 DMAGVDQSVPQDPNL
+420 DMAGVDPNAAPPGLPPQ
-435 LQAEGAPQM
+435 EGAMEM
-444 PQPAPPTPIEAPD
+444 PVPAPPTPVPAPD
-457 PTLPASSQVAPEN
+457 MPAQATETASL
-470 AAMTPDQ
+470 TPDQ
-477 QLSELENIQ
+477 QLSEFEKIQ
-486 LQMQQ
+486 HEMQL
-491 KFVQEVETKA
+491 KFVQELETKA
-501 DADTDRWT
+501 DTDTERWT
-509 EILDRALERLF
+509 EILDRALERIF
-520 ERQQRVVTEK
+520 ERQQRVVLEK
-530 AFGKRGVKA
+530 AFGKRGTKSIS
-539 LASGVLTVDMVFDPE
+539 SGVLTVDMIFDRE
-554 VWNKQLADDIEPIIL
+554 IWDKQLAEDLEPIIL
-569 AIYMDAKDYVTSR
+569 AIYTDAKEYVASR
-582 TSNNVSPD
+582 TSSNVVME
-590 PQETEKLAQQQIE
+590 PQEVEKLAQQQIE
-603 RMQQANTST
+603 RMQQANTTT
-612 AEEIAA
+612 AEEISA
-618 AIAVALMEEDEE
+618 AIAIALMEEDEE

-636 RLALVAIFLKLISR
+636 RLALIAIFLKLISK

-664 NGGVYLAGKD
+664 NGGVFLAGKENNV
-674 AQGNFTKTWLTRKD
+674 GMTKTWITRKD

-705 GDGFVVDGLVLRF
+705 GDGFIVDGLALRF
-718 PGDPIAPPA
+718 PGDPVAPPA
-727 LTYNCR
+727 LTFNCR
-733 CRLRFGFNA
+733 CRLRFGFT

>member
-1 MAWNGNNENKDLR
+1 MAWNSENNKDLR
-14 SASEKALSNVG
+14 NSAEKAMSNPG
-25 APISFD
+25 APIAFD
-31 VGKVGKPYKD
+31 MGRVGKPYKD
-41 GWDIERAYR
+41 GWDIDRAYR

-86 KTKANES
+86 QTKDNKP

-101 SNEGEN
+101 SNDGEN

-146 QHTAP
+146 QYTAP
-151 IPDSKKFI
+151 IPDSKKFVQ
-159 SGFEVDMRNGIKLTL
+159 GFEVDMRNGTKFVLK
-174 RPEDV
+174 PEDV

-206 ETLSKLYNRNY
+206 ENLSKLYNRNY

-238 KQELKNRFRGNLSRT
+238 KQELKNRFRGNISRT

-274 RDAAYSQMREI
+274 RDAAYTQMREI

-335 DELDDKYYVDFDTDD
+335 DELDDKYYVDFDTED

-384 RKKVESELADSLL
+384 RKKVDSELADSLL

-407 TEKAFKTEEQQPV
+407 TEKPFKPEEQQPV
-420 DMAGVDQSVPQDPNL
+420 DMAGVDPNAAPPGLPPQ
-435 LQAEGAPQM
+435 EGAMEM
-444 PQPAPPTPIEAPD
+444 PVPAPPTPVPAPD
-457 PTLPASSQVAPEN
+457 MPAQATETASL
-470 AAMTPDQ
+470 TPDQ
-477 QLSELENIQ
+477 QLSEFEKIQ
-486 LQMQQ
+486 HEMQL
-491 KFVQEVETKA
+491 KFVQELETKA
-501 DADTDRWT
+501 DTDTERWT
-509 EILDRALERLF
+509 EILDRALERIF
-520 ERQQRVVTEK
+520 ERQQRVVLEK
-530 AFGKRGVKA
+530 AFGKRGVKSIS
-539 LASGVLTVDMVFDPE
+539 SGVLTVDMIFDRE
-554 VWNKQLADDIEPIIL
+554 IWDKQLAEDLEPIIL
-569 AIYMDAKDYVTSR
+569 AIYTDAKEYVASR
-582 TSNNVSPD
+582 TSSNVVME
-590 PQETEKLAQQQIE
+590 PQEVEKLAQQQIE
-603 RMQQANTST
+603 RMQQANTTT
-612 AEEIAA
+612 AEEISA
-618 AIAVALMEEDEE
+618 AIAIALMEENEE

-636 RLALVAIFLKLISR
+636 RLALIAIFLKLISK

-664 NGGVYLAGKD
+664 NGGVFLAGKENNV
-674 AQGNFTKTWLTRKD
+674 GMTKTWITRKD

-705 GDGFVVDGLVLRF
+705 GDGFVVDGLALRF
-718 PGDPIAPPA
+718 PGDPVAPPA
-727 LTYNCR
+727 LTFNCR
-733 CRLRFGFNA
+733 CRLRFGFT

>member
-1 MAWNGNNENKDLR
+1 MAWNSENNKDLR
-14 SASEKALSNVG
+14 NSAEKAMSNPG
-25 APISFD
+25 APIAFD
-31 VGKVGKPYKD
+31 MGRVGKPYKD
-41 GWDIERAYR
+41 GWDIDRAYR

-86 KTKANES
+86 QTKDNKP

-101 SNEGEN
+101 SNDGEN

-146 QHTAP
+146 QYTAP
-151 IPDSKKFI
+151 IPDSKKFVQ
-159 SGFEVDMRNGIKLTL
+159 GFEVDMRNGTKFVLK
-174 RPEDV
+174 PEDV

-206 ETLSKLYNRNY
+206 ENLSKLYNRNY

-238 KQELKNRFRGNLSRT
+238 KQELKNRFRGNISRT

-274 RDAAYSQMREI
+274 RDAAYTQMREI

-335 DELDDKYYVDFDTDD
+335 DELDDKYYVDFDTED

-384 RKKVESELADSLL
+384 RKKVDSELADSLL

-407 TEKAFKTEEQQPV
+407 TEKPFKPEEQQPV
-420 DMAGVDQSVPQDPNL
+420 DMAGVDPNAAPPGLPPQ
-435 LQAEGAPQM
+435 EGAMEM
-444 PQPAPPTPIEAPD
+444 PVPAPPTPVPAPD
-457 PTLPASSQVAPEN
+457 MPAQATETASL
-470 AAMTPDQ
+470 TPDQ
-477 QLSELENIQ
+477 QLSEFEKIQ
-486 LQMQQ
+486 HEMQL
-491 KFVQEVETKA
+491 KFVQELETKA
-501 DADTDRWT
+501 DTDTERWT
-509 EILDRALERLF
+509 EILDRALERIF
-520 ERQQRVVTEK
+520 ERQQRVVLEK
-530 AFGKRGVKA
+530 AFGKRGIKSIS
-539 LASGVLTVDMVFDPE
+539 SGVLTVDMIFDRE
-554 VWNKQLADDIEPIIL
+554 IWDKQLAEDLEPIIL
-569 AIYMDAKDYVTSR
+569 AIYTDAKEYVASR
-582 TSNNVSPD
+582 TSSNVVME
-590 PQETEKLAQQQIE
+590 PQEVEKLAQQQIE
-603 RMQQANTST
+603 RMQQANTTT
-612 AEEIAA
+612 AEEISA
-618 AIAVALMEEDEE
+618 AIAIALMEEDEE

-636 RLALVAIFLKLISR
+636 RLALIAIFLKLISK

-664 NGGVYLAGKD
+664 NGGVFLAGKENNV
-674 AQGNFTKTWLTRKD
+674 GMTKTWITRKD

-705 GDGFVVDGLVLRF
+705 GDGFIVDGLALRF
-718 PGDPIAPPA
+718 PGDPVAPPA
-727 LTYNCR
+727 LTFNCR
-733 CRLRFGFNA
+733 CRLRFGFT

>member
-1 MAWNGNNENKDLR
+1 MAWNSENNKDLR
-14 SASEKALSNVG
+14 NSAEKAMSNPG
-25 APISFD
+25 APIAFD
-31 VGKVGKPYKD
+31 MGRVGKPYKD
-41 GWDIERAYR
+41 GWDIDRAYR

-86 KTKANES
+86 QTKDNKP

-107 SFAFRYRISAQLLM
+107 SFAFRYRVSAQLLM

-146 QHTAP
+146 QYTAP
-151 IPDSKKFI
+151 IPDSKKFVQ
-159 SGFEVDMRNGIKLTL
+159 GFEVDMRNGTKFVLK
-174 RPEDV
+174 PEDV

-206 ETLSKLYNRNY
+206 ENLSKLYNRNY

-238 KQELKNRFRGNLSRT
+238 KQELKNRFRGNISRT
-253 GSTTVIASEAGVDY
+253 GSTTVIASESGVDY

-274 RDAAYSQMREI
+274 RDAAYTQMREI

-335 DELDDKYYVDFDTDD
+335 DELDDKYYVDFDTED

-384 RKKVESELADSLL
+384 RKKVDSELADSLL

-407 TEKAFKTEEQQPV
+407 TEKPFKPEEQQPV
-420 DMAGVDQSVPQDPNL
+420 DMAGVDPNAAPPGLPPQ
-435 LQAEGAPQM
+435 EGAMEM
-444 PQPAPPTPIEAPD
+444 PVPAPPTPVPAPD
-457 PTLPASSQVAPEN
+457 MPAQPTDT
-470 AAMTPDQ
+470 AALSPDQ
-477 QLSELENIQ
+477 QLSEFEKIQ
-486 LQMQQ
+486 HEMQL
-491 KFVQEVETKA
+491 KFVQELETKA
-501 DADTDRWT
+501 DTDTDRWT
-509 EILDRALERLF
+509 EILDRALERIF
-520 ERQQRVVTEK
+520 ERQQRVVLEK
-530 AFGKRGVKA
+530 AFGKRGVKSIS
-539 LASGVLTVDMVFDPE
+539 SGVLTVDMIFDRE
-554 VWNKQLADDIEPIIL
+554 IWDKQLAEDLEPIIL
-569 AIYMDAKDYVTSR
+569 AIYTDAKEYVASR
-582 TSNNVSPD
+582 TSSNVVME
-590 PQETEKLAQQQIE
+590 PQEVEKLAQQQIE
-603 RMQQANTST
+603 RIQQANTTT
-612 AEEIAA
+612 AEEISS

-636 RLALVAIFLKLISR
+636 RLALIAIFLKLISK

-674 AQGNFTKTWLTRKD
+674 NSVGQTKTWITRKD

-699 GKTVEF
+699 GKTVNF
-705 GDGFVVDGLVLRF
+705 GDGFVVDGLALRF
-718 PGDPIAPPA
+718 PGDPLAPPA
-727 LTYNCR
+727 LTFNCR
-733 CRLRFGFNA
+733 CRLRFGFKN
-742 E
+742 

>member
-1 MAWNGNNENKDLR
+1 MAWNSGENKDLR
-14 SASEKALSNVG
+14 NSSEKALSSPG
-25 APISFD
+25 APIAFD
-31 VGKVGKPYKD
+31 TQRAGKPYRD

-50 EGMQKVTWVFRCID
+50 DGMQKVTWVFRCID
-64 AIAGNQARLPVIL
+64 VIAGNQARLPVIL

-86 KTKANES
+86 LTKDNKP

-101 SNEGEN
+101 SNDGEN

-151 IPDSKKFI
+151 IPDPKKFVA
-159 SGFEVDMRNGIKLTL
+159 GFEVDMRNGTKFTL
-174 RPEDV
+174 KPEDV

-217 LINDGRPG
+217 LLNDGRPG

-238 KQELKNRFRGNLSRT
+238 KQELKNRFRGNLSKT

-274 RDAAYSQMREI
+274 RDAAYTQMREI

-329 TLARAL
+329 TLARAF
-335 DELDDKYYVDFDTDD
+335 DELDDKYYVDFDTND

-371 GLISLNEYRTATG
+371 GLISLNEYRDATG

-407 TEKAFKTEEQQPV
+407 TEKPFKPEEQQPV
-420 DMAGVDQSVPQDPNL
+420 DMAGVDPNAVPGGLPPQD
-435 LQAEGAPQM
+435 GAVAIP
-444 PQPAPPTPIEAPD
+444 PPAPPTPIPAPD
-457 PTLPASSQVAPEN
+457 TPAQPATET
-470 AAMTPDQ
+470 AALTPDQ
-477 QLSELENIQ
+477 QLSEFEKIQ
-486 LQMQQ
+486 GEMQT
-491 KFVQEVETKA
+491 KFLNELETKA
-501 DADTDRWT
+501 DTDTDRWT
-509 EILDRALERLF
+509 EIFDRALERLF
-520 ERQQRVVTEK
+520 ERQQRVVMEK
-530 AFGKRGVKA
+530 AFGKRGLKA
-539 LASGVLTVDMVFDPE
+539 LAGGALTVDMVFDPE
-554 VWNKQLADDIEPIIL
+554 VWNKQLADDLEPIIIS
-569 AIYMDAKDYVTSR
+569 IYTDAKEYVASR
-582 TSNNVSPD
+582 TGEQVSVD
-590 PQETEKLAQQQIE
+590 PQEMQTLAQQQIE
-603 RMQQANTST
+603 RVQQANATT
-612 AEEIAA
+612 GAEIAA
-618 AIAVALMEEDEE
+618 AIAVALMEESKE

-636 RLALVAIFLKLISR
+636 RIALIAIFLKLISR
-650 RRRDIAEHEAQASY
+650 RRRDIAEHEAQSSF

-674 AQGNFTKTWLTRKD
+674 SQGSFTKTWLTRKD
-688 SRVRNAHKFLE
+688 SRVRTAHKFLE
-699 GKTVEF
+699 GKTVKF
-705 GDGFVVDGLVLRF
+705 GDGFVVDGIALRF
-718 PGDPIAPPA
+718 PGDPIAPPQ
-727 LTYNCR
+727 LTFNCR
-733 CRLRFGFNA
+733 CRLRFGFNS